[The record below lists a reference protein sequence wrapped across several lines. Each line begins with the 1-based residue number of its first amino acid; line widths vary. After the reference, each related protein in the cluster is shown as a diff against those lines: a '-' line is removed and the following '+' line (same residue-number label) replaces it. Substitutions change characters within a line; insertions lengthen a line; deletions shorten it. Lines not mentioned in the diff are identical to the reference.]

1 MKMPPLDAARI
12 DRQRGEDGFTLIE
25 VLVTLALVAALSM
38 IILAMVSQFRAI
50 TMARERNDA
59 IIEVEALA
67 GFVEEAVRDARPFP
81 LIQDGPQRHPMM
93 IGGPDRLAFVAVS
106 RIGSRQYGLRDVSI
120 FLERGADRQNDSRL
134 IQSLRPRRAGE
145 QIQTEAVE
153 LARIDELQFRYWTQ
167 GDASQAPAGG
177 AWRSEWT
184 QTDRLPA
191 SVGITVSITR
201 SGHKV
206 SAERIL
212 HLSAVPE

>member
-1 MKMPPLDAARI
+1 MPPLDAARI

-50 TMARERNDA
+50 TMAREKNDA

-106 RIGSRQYGLRDVSI
+106 RIG
-120 FLERGADRQNDSRL
+120 
-134 IQSLRPRRAGE
+134 RR
-145 QIQTEAVE
+145 
-153 LARIDELQFRYWTQ
+153 
-167 GDASQAPAGG
+167 
-177 AWRSEWT
+177 
-184 QTDRLPA
+184 
-191 SVGITVSITR
+191 
-201 SGHKV
+201 
-206 SAERIL
+206 
-212 HLSAVPE
+212 